1 MATEIQLTS
10 LLHVI
15 GPDWAG
21 YVVTEFGHSS
31 LNGMVQ
37 ERKKSRLADSGILL
51 ISI

>member
-15 GPDWAG
+15 EPDWAG